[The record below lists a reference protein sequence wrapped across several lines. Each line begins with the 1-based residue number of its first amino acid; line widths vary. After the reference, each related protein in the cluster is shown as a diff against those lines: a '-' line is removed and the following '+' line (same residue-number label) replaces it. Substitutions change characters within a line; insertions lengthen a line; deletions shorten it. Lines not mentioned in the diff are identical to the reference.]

1 MDRFKRHIWKELQSW
16 KSTNGRKPLILRGA
30 RQVGKTTI
38 VRSFGTTYSQYIE
51 LNLEKTEDF
60 NVIERSNNV
69 QELVDVLTLRN
80 EISSSQFSDT
90 LLFIDE
96 IQESPKA
103 ISFLRYFYEE
113 IPGIHVIAVGSL
125 LEHTLNKIMHFPV
138 GRVNYL
144 YLFPLNFQEYLL
156 AMGKELLLERVQKIP
171 LDKVAHEIL
180 IKEFHK
186 YCIIGGM
193 PEIVA
198 NYVQNED
205 LSILPPIYESIWN
218 TYKDDIVKY
227 ASSKAEERVIKHIV
241 SSAATFVDQRVKFQ
255 NFGNSNY
262 KSREVGEAFRSL
274 DDAKVIQI
282 IYPCTAIEPPA
293 IPDFKKSPR
302 LQFLDTGILNF
313 DLNIQA
319 DLLLMDD
326 LSQAY
331 KGSLIPHIITQ
342 EIISLNTGSYRKP
355 NFWVRDKT
363 QSSAEVDLILTSG
376 EYLIPI
382 EIKSGKTGSLK
393 SLHQFIN
400 KANHPFAVRI
410 YGGKFSIVETKT
422 PEGKPY
428 YLMNLPYY
436 LGTLLNDYIH
446 YFINNYNGQ

>member
-1 MDRFKRHIWKELQSW
+1 MRRFKRHIWKDLLAW
-16 KSTNGRKPLILRGA
+16 KTTAERKPLILRGA

-38 VRSFGTTYSQYIE
+38 ARGFGTTYSHFIE
-51 LNLEKTEDF
+51 LNLEKSEDF
-60 NVIERSNNV
+60 NVIERSSNV
-69 QELVDVLTLRN
+69 QELIDVLALKN
-80 EISSSQFSDT
+80 EISSDEFSDT

-113 IPGIHVIAVGSL
+113 IPGIHVIAAGSL
-125 LEHTLNKIMHFPV
+125 LEHALNKIKHFPV

-156 AMGKELLLERVQKIP
+156 AMGKEMLLERMRKIP
-171 LDKVAHEIL
+171 LDPVAHEIL
-180 IKEFHK
+180 IKEFHT

-193 PEIVA
+193 PEVVA
-198 NYVQNED
+198 NYEQHEN

-218 TYKDDIVKY
+218 TYKDDVVKY
-227 ASSKAEERVIKHIV
+227 ASSKAEEKVIKHIV
-241 SSAATFVDQRVKFQ
+241 NSAATFVHQRVKFQ

-262 KSREVGEAFRSL
+262 KSREVGEAFRNL

-282 IYPCTAIEPPA
+282 IYPCTNVEPPA

-326 LSQAY
+326 LSEAY
-331 KGSLIPHIITQ
+331 KGSLIPHIIMQ
-342 EIISLNTGSYRKP
+342 EIISLNRGNYQKP

-363 QSSAEVDLILTSG
+363 QSSAEVDLILSNG
-376 EYLIPI
+376 AYLIPI

-393 SLHQFIN
+393 SLHQFVN
-400 KANHPFAVRI
+400 KANHPFAIRI
-410 YGGKFSIVETKT
+410 YGGKFSMEETKT

-436 LGTLLNDYIH
+436 LGTLLNDYIL
-446 YFINNYNGQ
+446 YFIKNYNGQ